1 MHVQLILSH
10 QGQLFHMETENS
22 VKEVTEN
29 NVLQYVL
36 LYAHVV
42 IFLFCFLESYVKINI
57 EEIKES
63 RPLKSRSSCRMV

>member
-10 QGQLFHMETENS
+10 RGQLFHMDMENS

-29 NVLQYVL
+29 NLLQYVL
-36 LYAHVV
+36 LYVHVI
-42 IFLFCFLESYVKINI
+42 IFLFCFLESYVKINV

-63 RPLKSRSSCRMV
+63 RPLKSISSYRMV